1 MSSSSIRRTCTGSC
15 VDTGRWPT
23 AIPVSRVYRLA
34 PWMPLWHG
42 SIPAS
47 DPCSWTF
54 SAIRARAG
62 MSASS
67 QRRPSM

>member
-1 MSSSSIRRTCTGSC
+1 MSSAPIRRTCTGSY
-15 VDTGRWPT
+15 VPTGRWPT
-23 AIPVSRVYRLA
+23 AIPVSRVYMFA
-34 PWMPLWHG
+34 PWMPLWQG

-47 DPCSWTF
+47 DPCSWIF
-54 SAIRARAG
+54 SVIRARAG